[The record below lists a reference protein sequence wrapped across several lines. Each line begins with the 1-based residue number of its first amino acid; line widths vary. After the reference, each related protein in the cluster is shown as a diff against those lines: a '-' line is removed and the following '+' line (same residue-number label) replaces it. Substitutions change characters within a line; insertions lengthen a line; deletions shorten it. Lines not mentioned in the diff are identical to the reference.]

1 MIQNVKLPMDKFLDQ
16 YGPALAAF
24 DRQSAQIKPAMA
36 TSIEGVQYMIA
47 RAQAL
52 QLHSWAAGLAAGN
65 RHGLVKKII
74 QEVR

>member
-1 MIQNVKLPMDKFLDQ
+1 MDKFIDQ

-24 DRQSAQIKPAMA
+24 DRQSAQVTPAVVA
-36 TSIEGVQYMIA
+36 SPEGMQHTVA

-65 RHGLVKKII
+65 RHGFLKKVI

>member
-1 MIQNVKLPMDKFLDQ
+1 MSQHVKLPMDKFIDQ

-24 DRQSAQIKPAMA
+24 DRQSAQVTPAVVA
-36 TSIEGVQYMIA
+36 SPEGMQHTVA

-65 RHGLVKKII
+65 RHGFLKKVI